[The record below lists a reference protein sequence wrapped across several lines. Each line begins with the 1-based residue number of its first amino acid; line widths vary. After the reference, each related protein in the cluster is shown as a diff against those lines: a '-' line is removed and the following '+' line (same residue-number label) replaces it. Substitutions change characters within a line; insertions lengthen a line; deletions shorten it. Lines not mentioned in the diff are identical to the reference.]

1 MSTTKALGWRSPS
14 ALFAAPTSTG
24 SSARPEP
31 HFLRTARTP
40 PSGAANR
47 LLLIFSAGSSGGT
60 PLDNTPAK
68 WTTRSPCGETTCA
81 QRKSHTDA
89 MPLETPLTA
98 KLRYPKLRQQTPV
111 LHRSA
116 DELQVGIDSD
126 TALIFSEPKLISV
139 LLALDGAHHIH
150 DIRDAGAAAGLRA
163 DEVDEAVRILDDA
176 NMLLEAGRTSWS
188 SEAWTSP
195 GIVEASAIR
204 SSDAREAQQ
213 VRPGVP

>member
-14 ALFAAPTSTG
+14 ARFAAPTSTG

-31 HFLRTARTP
+31 YSRGQRTHHHRGQP
-40 PSGAANR
+40 NR
-47 LLLIFSAGSSGGT
+47 LLPILSRGSFGGT
-60 PLDNTPAK
+60 PLDDTQAK
-68 WTTRSPCGETTCA
+68 WTTRSLVEETTCA
-81 QRKSHTDA
+81 LRKSHTDV

-111 LHRSA
+111 LRRSA
-116 DELQVGIDSD
+116 DEVQVGIDSD

-163 DEVDEAVRILDDA
+163 DEVDEAVRILETPTCCWKRDA
-176 NMLLEAGRTSWS
+176 PPGLRRHA
-188 SEAWTSP
+188 SP
-195 GIVEASAIR
+195 CG
-204 SSDAREAQQ
+204 
-213 VRPGVP
+213 